1 VAPGTYVPG
10 PAAAAPIIRLGAA
23 LFAAGVRLALPVVAL
38 LLMVDVALALLGRLN
53 QQLQLLSLA
62 FPVKML
68 LALAVLSWTAAMFPR
83 ILAELGGQAL
93 LAARRAAGV

>member
-1 VAPGTYVPG
+1 
-10 PAAAAPIIRLGAA
+10 
-23 LFAAGVRLALPVVAL
+23 
-38 LLMVDVALALLGRLN
+38 MALLGRLN

-68 LALAVLSWTAAMFPR
+68 LALVVLSWTAAMFPR

-93 LAARRAAGV
+93 AAARRASGV